1 MAGSRPATLVLG
13 HTLSDRKELAD
24 AGIGIATEMRVVR
37 WTETEA
43 PITVDEDRG
52 ETVVTVECK
61 TCGEPVVAHVL
72 GIGVFRRRR
81 RAWLISGLTI
91 IVVQV
96 TALALTL
103 WASLDGSVGWP
114 GGVAFFAVL
123 LTCPV
128 GFVVASV
135 DAGKLTD
142 IARRHRPKDGVH
154 SFRIDP
160 SKP

>member
-1 MAGSRPATLVLG
+1 MAGPRPATLVLG
-13 HTLSDRKELAD
+13 HTLSNRKELAD

-37 WTETEA
+37 WTETEV
-43 PITVDEDRG
+43 PITVDDERG

-61 TCGEPVVAHVL
+61 TCGQPVEAHVL
-72 GIGVFRRRR
+72 GIGAFRRRR
-81 RAWLISGLTI
+81 RAWLSTGLAI
-91 IVVQV
+91 IAAQV

-114 GGVAFFAVL
+114 GGVAFLVVL
-123 LTCPV
+123 LTCPF

-135 DAGKLTD
+135 DAGQMTD

-160 SKP
+160 RKP